1 MKRTYK
7 YRIYANRE
15 VLSKADNWIF
25 LCRRLYNTALEQRIA
40 IYRQN
45 KGSISCYSQ
54 VNQLPDLKKGFPEY
68 REVGS
73 QVIQGVIE
81 RLDKAYKA
89 FFRRVRNGDGKVGF
103 PRFKGRNR
111 YDSFTLKQCGWKLEG
126 NYLSIRNVGRFKLK
140 LSRQIAGDIKTVT
153 IRREATGK
161 WYVCFSCTNVPERV
175 LEKSISS
182 IGIDVGIKSFL
193 VDSEGNK
200 VNNPKYFRQSE
211 KFLRRSQRKLCR
223 GVKGSNRRGKARL
236 LVAKAYEK
244 VKNQRN
250 DFLHKVANQYI
261 TNYGIIFIEDL
272 NIKGMVRNHHLSK
285 SIADSSWGKFFEMLH
300 WKAEEAAREVIKI
313 PRFEP
318 SSKTCSDC
326 GAINK
331 DLTLNDR
338 QWVCQA
344 CGVLHDRDYNAAMN
358 INRVGQTL
366 QAITKEDALCVAC
379 EAPLFRAGGCQKEER
394 NDRRYIRNC
403 TYAKT
408 RQNPPG
414 RQSNIRE
421 RR

>member
-1 MKRTYK
+1 MKKTYK

-15 VLSKADNWIF
+15 VLSNADNWLF
-25 LCRRLYNTALEQRIA
+25 LCRRLYNTALEQRIT

-54 VNQLPDLKKGFPEY
+54 INQLPELKAYFPEY

-73 QVIQGVIE
+73 QVLQEVLE
-81 RLDKAYKA
+81 RLDKAYKN
-89 FFRRVRNGDGKVGF
+89 FFRRVRDGDGKVGF
-103 PRFKGRNR
+103 PRFKGSDR
-111 YDSFTLKQCGWKLEG
+111 YDSFTLKQASWKLDG
-126 NYLSIRNVGRFKLK
+126 RYLAIRNVGRFKLK

-161 WYVCFSCTNVPERV
+161 WYVCFSCDNVLERV
-175 LEKSISS
+175 LEKSTNS

-200 VNNPKYFRQSE
+200 VDNPKYFRQSE
-211 KFLRRSQRKLCR
+211 KFLCRRQRRLCR
-223 GVKGSNRRGKARL
+223 RVKGSNRRGKARL
-236 LVAKAYEK
+236 LVAKAHEK
-244 VKNQRN
+244 IKSQRN

-261 TNYGIIFIEDL
+261 AQYGVIFIEDL

-285 SIADSSWGKFFEMLH
+285 SIADSSWSKFFELLS
-300 WKAEEAAREVIKI
+300 WKAEEAGRTLTRI

-344 CGVLHDRDYNAAMN
+344 CGVLHDRDYNAAKN

-366 QAITKEDALCVAC
+366 QE
-379 EAPLFRAGGCQKEER
+379 Q
-394 NDRRYIRNC
+394 
-403 TYAKT
+403 TYAVT
-408 RQNPPG
+408 
-414 RQSNIRE
+414 QSVS
-421 RR
+421 